1 MGKGNSSSSRNG
13 KDRGEEARARL
24 HGTERNRNP
33 GLIYS
38 YRKIE
43 FPLHLK
49 HFFLIFEEI
58 LTAISSFS
66 SRHVAVEVSRKRKT
80 TFLLI
85 TNPTLTYKQK
95 IVNIG
100 AGSTGT
106 GNITKL
112 FRKSLCMELNGTKVR
127 WKGGEPCLHP
137 RKIHLEHNEPIYGR
151 YMALLKGSM
160 SIYLFLM
167 SSIIFVLWLWIVPCQ

>member
-1 MGKGNSSSSRNG
+1 MGNVMSSSKFINAVVCIVDFFVVLFGNWDLKFYSSVAGLG
-13 KDRGEEARARL
+13 KYFATARARARL

-49 HFFLIFEEI
+49 HFVLIFEEI

-66 SRHVAVEVSRKRKT
+66 SRHVGVEVSRKKMT

-85 TNPTLTYKQK
+85 ANDE
-95 IVNIG
+95 
-100 AGSTGT
+100 
-106 GNITKL
+106 
-112 FRKSLCMELNGTKVR
+112 FDR
-127 WKGGEPCLHP
+127 
-137 RKIHLEHNEPIYGR
+137 
-151 YMALLKGSM
+151 
-160 SIYLFLM
+160 
-167 SSIIFVLWLWIVPCQ
+167 